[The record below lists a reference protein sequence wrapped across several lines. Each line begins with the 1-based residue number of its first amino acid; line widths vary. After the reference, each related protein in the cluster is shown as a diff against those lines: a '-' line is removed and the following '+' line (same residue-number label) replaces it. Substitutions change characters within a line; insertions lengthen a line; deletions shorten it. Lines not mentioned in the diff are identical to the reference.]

1 MFRVQLL
8 QIHALS
14 IRTGHPHHK
23 LSIFAGLAPSSRH
36 TAFLCTDSIHSMSS
50 DPPIEELQDKWN
62 DLYRTRLPTL
72 AKAKDPAQPK
82 WPVQLDHCFARI
94 VLDNAV
100 GKDRPWA
107 QVVKSPAYK
116 NMSRQQL
123 QDAIGLG
130 EKLANG
136 EENLVEL
143 DEKSLALRGKKSKL
157 KGQGQPASGKKK
169 VAKKDDKNRDQKSV
183 KRRNDN
189 DDEEEQSGEKKRWRK
204 TVESAD
210 S

>member
-1 MFRVQLL
+1 M
-8 QIHALS
+8 
-14 IRTGHPHHK
+14 P
-23 LSIFAGLAPSSRH
+23 
-36 TAFLCTDSIHSMSS
+36 S
-50 DPPIEELQDKWN
+50 DPPIEDLQDKWN
-62 DLYRTRLPTL
+62 HLYRTWLPQL

-123 QDAIGLG
+123 EDAIELG
-130 EKLANG
+130 EKLALG
-136 EENLVEL
+136 KENLVEL

-157 KGQGQPASGKKK
+157 KGQAQPASGKRE
-169 VAKKDDKNRDQKSV
+169 VAKKNDNERDVKV
-183 KRRNDN
+183 KRKNDHD
-189 DDEEEQSGEKKRWRK
+189 DDEEQSAGKKRARK
-204 TVESAD
+204 TVD
-210 S
+210 SPQS

>member
-1 MFRVQLL
+1 M
-8 QIHALS
+8 
-14 IRTGHPHHK
+14 
-23 LSIFAGLAPSSRH
+23 PSD
-36 TAFLCTDSIHSMSS
+36 T
-50 DPPIEELQDKWN
+50 PIEDLQDKWN
-62 DLYRTRLPTL
+62 HLYRTRLPQL

-123 QDAIGLG
+123 EDAIELG
-130 EKLANG
+130 EKLAHG

-157 KGQGQPASGKKK
+157 KGQAQPASGKRE
-169 VAKKDDKNRDQKSV
+169 VAKKNDNERDVKV
-183 KRRNDN
+183 KRKNNND
-189 DDEEEQSGEKKRWRK
+189 DDEEQSAGKKRARK
-204 TVESAD
+204 TVD
-210 S
+210 SPQS

>member
-1 MFRVQLL
+1 
-8 QIHALS
+8 
-14 IRTGHPHHK
+14 
-23 LSIFAGLAPSSRH
+23 
-36 TAFLCTDSIHSMSS
+36 MSS
-50 DPPIEELQDKWN
+50 TLSLDDLKDRWN
-62 DLYRTRLPTL
+62 HLYRTRLPCL
-72 AKAKDPAQPK
+72 AKAKDPVQPK

-123 QDAIGLG
+123 EDAIELG

-136 EENLVEL
+136 DEDLVAL

-157 KGQGQPASGKKK
+157 GARAQP
-169 VAKKDDKNRDQKSV
+169 VAKKRKAETQEGEARHGSNEGPDV
-183 KRRNDN
+183 
-189 DDEEEQSGEKKRWRK
+189 DEEIRVNKKQRRSK
-204 TVESAD
+204 RPLKNGL
-210 S
+210 

>member
-1 MFRVQLL
+1 MLRVRLFHH
-8 QIHALS
+8 IHALS
-14 IRTGHPHHK
+14 VSTGHPHHK
-23 LSIFAGLAPSSRH
+23 LSNFAGLASSGH
-36 TAFLCTDSIHSMSS
+36 KVFLCANSIHSMSS
-50 DPPIEELQDKWN
+50 DPSAPIEDLQDKWN
-62 DLYRTRLPTL
+62 HLYRTRLPTL

-123 QDAIGLG
+123 EDAIELG
-130 EKLANG
+130 EKLASG

-143 DEKSLALRGKKSKL
+143 DEKSLALRGKKSKV
-157 KGQGQPASGKKK
+157 KRQAQSASGKKT
-169 VAKKDDKNRDQKSV
+169 VARKDDKKKDENS
-183 KRRNDN
+183 KRKIDE
-189 DDEEEQSGEKKRWRK
+189 DDDHGEQNAGKKRARK
-204 TVESAD
+204 TVE
-210 S
+210 

>member
-1 MFRVQLL
+1 
-8 QIHALS
+8 
-14 IRTGHPHHK
+14 
-23 LSIFAGLAPSSRH
+23 
-36 TAFLCTDSIHSMSS
+36 MSS
-50 DPPIEELQDKWN
+50 DPPIEDLQDKWN
-62 DLYRTRLPTL
+62 NLYRTRLPKL

-100 GKDRPWA
+100 GKVRPWA

-123 QDAIGLG
+123 EDAIELG

-143 DEKSLALRGKKSKL
+143 DERSLALRGKKSKL
-157 KGQGQPASGKKK
+157 KGEAQPASGKRK
-169 VAKKDDKNRDQKSV
+169 VAKKDDEERDVKV
-183 KRRNDN
+183 KRKPENDG
-189 DDEEEQSGEKKRWRK
+189 DDEHSAGKKRARK
-204 TVESAD
+204 TVES
-210 S
+210 SNP